1 LKGLEE
7 KLDDKNNIKMEKI
20 VECQHIFVTKVN
32 NFSSFSQLL
41 KELATDEY
49 EIKIMNEQINIQPK
63 SSIAYV
69 NMMKGLK
76 RKNRKFHKYK
86 RKQKKSFKVILKHLH
101 VTTNLDDIEDKKVID
116 DLRQLLIYR
125 TSRNKIVKKLFI
137 CRIWRNP

>member
-1 LKGLEE
+1 
-7 KLDDKNNIKMEKI
+7 
-20 VECQHIFVTKVN
+20 
-32 NFSSFSQLL
+32 
-41 KELATDEY
+41 
-49 EIKIMNEQINIQPK
+49 MNEQINIQPK

-76 RKNRKFHKYK
+76 SKNREFHKYK

-101 VTTNLDDIEDKKVID
+101 VTTNLDDIENKKVID